1 MECCS
6 TLYGSLDGRAVLEI
20 MDTSMRMAE
29 FLLDLPETITTL
41 YVNQLC
47 ACLLSHFRCVQ
58 LFATP
63 WTVVR
68 QAFLSTGSSRQEYR
82 CGLPCPPPGDPPN
95 PGIKP
100 TFLTSPA
107 LAGGF
112 FTNSTIWESAILPIQ
127 NKKFFKKYYLK
138 IAFKRPVCSLA

>member
-29 FLLDLPETITTL
+29 FLLYLPETITTL

-58 LFATP
+58 LFAPP

-68 QAFLSTGSSRQEYR
+68 QAFRSTGSSRQEDR
-82 CGLPCPPPGDPPN
+82 CGLPCPPPGYPPN

-112 FTNSTIWESAILPIQ
+112 FTTTTTWEAQSV
-127 NKKFFKKYYLK
+127 K
-138 IAFKRPVCSLA
+138 